1 MNHPN
6 AMLPTAGGDPPP
18 GYLAARAVS
27 AVVRTYFTGCADGA
41 RGRGDPD
48 AAPVPDERTIEAII
62 SAGFWA
68 SLRREE
74 GRSPKISLAYLP
86 PGSPETQASFGL
98 PLTLDPG
105 VLAKVAPAV
114 ERPGIHLGVW
124 SRPDGELAVWGA
136 THRLPPNC
144 FVLEVVEPGLLV
156 VKRRRRREEDKYA
169 NVAVLQGDQV
179 RIVDERGAGLVDV
192 LPAIAASFGFAS
204 SRAWADR
211 LNVAVQLALSM
222 RVHGRGGSLLVVPH
236 GLDDWRQ
243 SVVHPI
249 PYPVDP
255 PFAALARLIDVR
267 PEPED
272 EAEWRDQLHRLVN
285 AIAGLTAVDGAT
297 VITDAYELL
306 AFGVKIRR
314 QPSSTP
320 VERVV
325 AMEPVVGS
333 RPTVVEPSQ
342 LGGTRHLSAAQFV
355 HDQRQALA
363 LVASQD
369 GRFTVFG
376 WAPGQEAVHAHR
388 VEALLL

>member
-1 MNHPN
+1 ME
-6 AMLPTAGGDPPP
+6 LPTIPAPGGGDPPP

-27 AVVRTYFTGCADGA
+27 AAVRGYFAGCLAAARDRGELNGA
-41 RGRGDPD
+41 PEPD
-48 AAPVPDERTIEAII
+48 DRTIEEIV

-74 GRSPKISLAYLP
+74 GRSPRISFAYVPPDREEARIVFARPLP
-86 PGSPETQASFGL
+86 
-98 PLTLDPG
+98 LDPG
-105 VLAKVAPAV
+105 ILAKVAPAV

-124 SRPDGELAVWGA
+124 RVEGQLHVWGA
-136 THRLPPNC
+136 THRLPPHC

-156 VKRRRRREEDKYA
+156 VKRRRRREDDKYA

-179 RIVDERGAGLVDV
+179 RVVDQRGSDLAQR
-192 LPAIAASFGFAS
+192 LPAIASSLGFGS

-211 LNVAVQLALSM
+211 LNVIVQLALSM
-222 RVHGRGGSLLVVPH
+222 RAHGRGGSLLVVPH
-236 GLDDWRQ
+236 VSDSWRQ

-249 PYPVDP
+249 AYAVEPS
-255 PFAALARLIDVR
+255 FAALARLLQSGPP
-267 PEPED
+267 PESD
-272 EAEWRDQLHRLVN
+272 ETWRDHVRTLVD

-297 VITDAYELL
+297 VITDLYELL

-314 QPSSTP
+314 RPSSAQ

-325 AMEPVVGS
+325 AMEPVVGA
-333 RPTVVEPSQ
+333 RPALVEPSQ

-355 HDQRQALA
+355 QDQQQALA

-376 WAPGQEAVHAHR
+376 WASAEGAVHAHR

>member
-1 MNHPN
+1 MDHPTTTPP
-6 AMLPTAGGDPPP
+6 APGGDPPAYP
-18 GYLAARAVS
+18 AARAVS
-27 AVVRTYFTGCADGA
+27 AVVRAYFGSCLLAASGRGEADGA
-41 RGRGDPD
+41 PQ
-48 AAPVPDERTIEAII
+48 PDERTIEEIV

-74 GRSPKISLAYLP
+74 GRSPKISFAYLP
-86 PGSPETQASFGL
+86 PGPAEAQVSFARPL
-98 PLTLDPG
+98 PLDPG

-124 SRPDGELAVWGA
+124 RSADGELAVWGA

-156 VKRRRRREEDKYA
+156 VKRRRRREDDKYA

-192 LPAIAASFGFAS
+192 LPAIAGSFGFAS

-222 RVHGRGGSLLVVPH
+222 RTHGRGGSLLVVPH
-236 GLDDWRQ
+236 ESDDWRQ

-255 PFAALARLIDVR
+255 PFAALARLIEVR
-267 PEPED
+267 PEPGD

-314 QPSSTP
+314 RASSRP

-325 AMEPVVGS
+325 TAEPVVGDRS
-333 RPTVVEPSQ
+333 TTVEPSQ

-355 HDQRQALA
+355 QDQRQALA

-376 WAPGQEAVHAHR
+376 WAPGQDAVRAYR
-388 VEALLL
+388 IEALLL